1 MFVRI
6 FGWSARVRQSFGVG
20 ALLLAVAGG
29 ALAIWAALGSNASTV
44 LRFLHGITGLGAVI
58 AGRRIYRSSLGI
70 LFPRA
75 RMNLASIVCGVVGAI
90 MFFAGLGVPA
100 IVVLGAGL
108 LGFVGAHL

>member
-44 LRFLHGITGLGAVI
+44 LRVLHGITGLGAVI

-75 RMNLASIVCGVVGAI
+75 RMNRVSSVFGVAGAPMFSAAVGA
-90 MFFAGLGVPA
+90 A
-100 IVVLGAGL
+100 
-108 LGFVGAHL
+108 